1 VEIHSQLKT
10 INMKKS
16 RLIIGGLLL
25 ILAGVLH
32 AQVGV
37 NIVVGTPP
45 AWGPA
50 ESSGVRFYYLP
61 EIEAYY
67 DVNTSNYIYMSGG
80 RWIHATN
87 LPPAYRNYDVYGG
100 YKVMLNGYH
109 GERPYDNFR
118 EHQRSYPRGYNKGH
132 AQKTYGERP
141 GNRGEHG
148 KDEHGHEDK
157 DHGDHR

>member
-1 VEIHSQLKT
+1 
-10 INMKKS
+10 MKKI

-25 ILAGVLH
+25 MLVGTLH
-32 AQVGV
+32 AQLSV

-67 DVNTSNYIYMSGG
+67 DVNTSEYLYLSDG
-80 RWIHATN
+80 RWIRASN
-87 LPPAYRNYDVYGG
+87 LPPAYGNYDVYSG
-100 YKVMLNGYH
+100 YKVMLSDYH

-118 EHQRSYPRGYNKGH
+118 DHQRNYPRGYNKGH

-148 KDEHGHEDK
+148 KGNHGHDDK
-157 DHGDHR
+157 EHDDHK